1 MEETKINNRNTMK
14 MRDWAVVI
22 FTLLSVAVPMSS
34 GQIGRAIVH
43 ENLIYYQTGLLF
55 AVLAYILVV
64 YNAMTNNKNSN

>member
-1 MEETKINNRNTMK
+1 MEEIKNNNRNTMK

-22 FTLLSVAVPMSS
+22 FVFLSVGVSMLN

-55 AVLAYILVV
+55 AILAYILVV